1 MLSTSLDSTLKVWD
15 LREGHLF
22 YTLHGHEGATLA
34 GAFSPAGD
42 YFSSAGA
49 DEQVMVWKTNFD
61 AFLEDTV
68 VPIAQKQQPSQ
79 ATDPNRLSTAPAPA
93 PPAPMSIAA
102 PPAPNQP
109 APSVQE
115 YVYEAPPALNLSD
128 LPDSLSATL
137 QHIVGQLDVLTQTVA
152 LLDERLTMNEDRV
165 RAIDNKGEAVTK
177 VWDIQQ
183 STDQQEMHE
192 VS

>member
-1 MLSTSLDSTLKVWD
+1 MWD

-34 GAFSPAGD
+34 AAFSPAGD

-49 DEQVMVWKTNFD
+49 DELVMVWKSNFD

-68 VPIAQKQQPSQ
+68 VPITQKHRSSHPAQVANPHDVTSQ
-79 ATDPNRLSTAPAPA
+79 T
-93 PPAPMSIAA
+93 
-102 PPAPNQP
+102 P
-109 APSVQE
+109 APSAPALSNNKLKSAWAEDARALEPAPVQE
-115 YVYEAPPALNLSD
+115 YVYEPPPPLNLTD

-152 LLDERLTMNEDRV
+152 LLDERLTMNEDRI
-165 RAIDNKGEAVTK
+165 RAMDNKAEAAKAK
-177 VWDIQQ
+177 VWDTENSVDQ
-183 STDQQEMHE
+183 SK
-192 VS
+192 

>member
-1 MLSTSLDSTLKVWD
+1 M
-15 LREGHLF
+15 F

-34 GAFSPAGD
+34 ATFSPAGD

-61 AFLEDTV
+61 TFLEDTV
-68 VPIAQKQQPSQ
+68 VPIAHKDQSSHQTPISL
-79 ATDPNRLSTAPAPA
+79 PAPAPA
-93 PPAPMSIAA
+93 PAPVPASIAKSAWVEDA
-102 PPAPNQP
+102 PVSKPTPTPA
-109 APSVQE
+109 VQE
-115 YVYEAPPALNLSD
+115 YVYEAPPPLNLSD

-165 RAIDNKGEAVTK
+165 FGLTNK
-177 VWDIQQ
+177 
-183 STDQQEMHE
+183 S
-192 VS
+192 

>member
-1 MLSTSLDSTLKVWD
+1 
-15 LREGHLF
+15 LF

-34 GAFSPAGD
+34 AAFSPAGD

-61 AFLEDTV
+61 SFLEDTV
-68 VPIAQKQQPSQ
+68 VPIAQKQQFSSSAAPTKLSSIPAQSPS
-79 ATDPNRLSTAPAPA
+79 PAPA
-93 PPAPMSIAA
+93 SIANASAAPKEPAPAI
-102 PPAPNQP
+102 
-109 APSVQE
+109 QE

-165 RAIDNKGEAVTK
+165 RAMDKGETTNK

-183 STDQQEMHE
+183 SPDQQQI
-192 VS
+192 